1 MTWNLTTKL
10 VSVLRGH
17 ADPRLL
23 DDYETE
29 RRAVG
34 RITVD
39 QALLRARDRARA
51 PPTPPRTPSQPSAP
65 PRDRRWVAL
74 FTRTDSTCTRVRAA
88 LEALQKSNSS
98 DFRQHGPLPRVRQ
111 GPTVQRSVGGRGLP
125 STSGRPADI
134 GYRLPPV
141 RRPGL
146 TSGVG

>member
-39 QALLRARDRARA
+39 QALLRARA

-74 FTRTDSTCTRVRAA
+74 STRTGS
-88 LEALQKSNSS
+88 
-98 DFRQHGPLPRVRQ
+98 
-111 GPTVQRSVGGRGLP
+111 GPTSV
-125 STSGRPADI
+125 
-134 GYRLPPV
+134 
-141 RRPGL
+141 
-146 TSGVG
+146 VGHGE